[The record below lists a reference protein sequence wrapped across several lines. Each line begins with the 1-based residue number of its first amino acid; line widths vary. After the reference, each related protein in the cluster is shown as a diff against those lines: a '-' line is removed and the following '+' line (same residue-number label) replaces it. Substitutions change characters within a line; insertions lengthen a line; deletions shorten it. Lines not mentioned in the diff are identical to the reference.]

1 MIYAILDKLKK
12 DDYLK
17 LLLDTTDTDTKI
29 YPINADL
36 AKVPCI
42 IYNDSPISDDGIL
55 KVDRLEI
62 RAIDNDYDHLQEVI
76 KTVSGL
82 LIISENKPGYIFE
95 DINIMSC
102 QQNGGGHIEDIQ
114 NSIYEKFI
122 YLQIEWRYLNNE

>member
-12 DDYLK
+12 DNYLK
-17 LLLDTTDTDTKI
+17 LLLDVTDTDTKI
-29 YPINADL
+29 YPLNADL
-36 AKVPCI
+36 TKIPCI

-55 KVDRLEI
+55 KVSRLEI

-82 LIISENKPGYIFE
+82 LILYENKPGYVFE
-95 DINIMSC
+95 DTAIMSC
-102 QQNGGGHIEDIQ
+102 QQNGGGSIEDIQ
-114 NSIYEKFI
+114 NNIYEKFI